1 MQHHY
6 DEAFRTA
13 IGDGG
18 LPELPTLPGQKK
30 GQQQQVARGPS
41 SVAKGGNENFPT
53 IEERAPYEKLDEV
66 PKIRQ
71 FRHEDDVDREI
82 WQDEHDIPPTPR
94 RQDPDESLGWE
105 GHASS
110 TPRQAP
116 AEIRAAIVQAAKEAG
131 QNPAYALAVADRESS
146 FNPTAHASKSIF
158 GLFQMSGDLRKRY
171 GIGDS
176 TDPLTQARGF
186 MAFTGDLKNQM
197 ADRMGREPTDAETY
211 MGHHFGGGRAAR
223 MISSGDPNTPVG
235 DIFTPNELAQNP
247 HIGRAGTAGALSR
260 SITSDMARRLERHG
274 ASAPAAG
281 GDLAQYG
288 QPVSAEPGLD
298 PTMPI
303 ADQWATALAQRMPTA
318 RPNPENWDRATATFP
333 TSENVDDRRDEDP
346 DTNVFRRLHRRIDE
360 NEIGHAVSPA
370 TMIASDFSNYGTPLG
385 KELGLDNIASAPTR
399 RAAPAMA
406 PDVKPDV
413 LGTFGRPMP
422 DVRMP
427 QNTYAEPIPNA
438 DRNAP
443 YVAQEPKDVRQ
454 ISPSATTSLKPLDEM
469 AFRQWVKDKK
479 VPFDPDAGTSDY
491 DMRGFYQGT
500 QQGDPRA
507 VSRVNQ
513 NDGRMHF
520 PDAWKTPQHK
530 SFSADSEYAGPVAPE
545 WTPEDKL
552 ISPGGR
558 ILLDEKAPQAGGFGD
573 FGAPVPF

>member
-1 MQHHY
+1 MREHY

-18 LPELPTLPGQKK
+18 LPDLPTLPGQKK

-41 SVAKGGNENFPT
+41 SVAKGGHENFPT

-171 GIGDS
+171 GVGDS

-223 MISSGDPNTPVG
+223 MISSGDPNTLVG

-274 ASAPAAG
+274 AAAPAAG
-281 GDLAQYG
+281 GDLSAFG
-288 QPVSAEPGLD
+288 QPVSAQPGFD
-298 PTMPI
+298 PNTPI
-303 ADQWATALAQRMPTA
+303 ADQWATANAQRMPVGN
-318 RPNPENWDRATATFP
+318 PKPENWDRAVASFP
-333 TSENVDDRRDEDP
+333 TSENVDDRRGEDP
-346 DTNVFRRLHRRIDE
+346 SDDTLRALHRTMDDKA
-360 NEIGHAVSPA
+360 IGSNVSA
-370 TMIASDFSNYGTPLG
+370 ANMISAEFSDFGTPLG
-385 KELGLDNIASAPTR
+385 KEMGLDHVDSAAALKPTPGPPVTGR
-399 RAAPAMA
+399 QAKPAG
-406 PDVKPDV
+406 

-427 QNTYAEPIPNA
+427 QNTYAEP
-438 DRNAP
+438 
-443 YVAQEPKDVRQ
+443 
-454 ISPSATTSLKPLDEM
+454 PLS
-469 AFRQWVKDKK
+469 
-479 VPFDPDAGTSDY
+479 DA
-491 DMRGFYQGT
+491 
-500 QQGDPRA
+500 A
-507 VSRVNQ
+507 
-513 NDGRMHF
+513 
-520 PDAWKTPQHK
+520 
-530 SFSADSEYAGPVAPE
+530 
-545 WTPEDKL
+545 
-552 ISPGGR
+552 
-558 ILLDEKAPQAGGFGD
+558 D
-573 FGAPVPF
+573 FGAFGNPATP